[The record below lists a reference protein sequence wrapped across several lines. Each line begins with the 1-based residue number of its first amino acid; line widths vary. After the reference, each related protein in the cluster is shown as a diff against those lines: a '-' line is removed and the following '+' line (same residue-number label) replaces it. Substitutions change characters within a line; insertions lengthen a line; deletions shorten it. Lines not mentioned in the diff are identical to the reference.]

1 MRSSTGAPPRC
12 WCGIPITV
20 AVSIFLF
27 CAFGHLV
34 SEVVAQ
40 DAEVSVQVNTA
51 RLDDID
57 DAVNTAIRN
66 ADLPGAIVLISH
78 HGQIIYHK
86 AFGRRAVQPIPE
98 AMTPDT
104 IFDLASLTKVVAT
117 APAVMMLVEDGLISL
132 RDPVARYIPGFERHD
147 KDQITVEH
155 LLTHMS
161 GLRPDFPLDEEF
173 QGYQKAIAQ
182 AIEERP
188 VHAAGTQFVYSD
200 INFIVLAEIVARISG
215 TPFDQFVD
223 RRLFSPLRMTDT
235 GFLPSPAEQVRVAPT
250 ESCRPFGW
258 PCGDEGSVMLRGVV
272 HDPTARRMGGIA
284 GHAGL
289 FGTADDLARYGGM
302 LLANG
307 MLDEVHILSPLS
319 VARMT
324 RPATTF
330 GMGEQRGLG
339 WDISSRYSSNRG
351 DLFSTGS
358 YGHTGF
364 TGTSIWIDPATQTV
378 VVFLS
383 NRMHPNGGGNV
394 TALRGRVATLAAAA
408 VTIDVARENESNSS
422 VRTGID
428 RLRDENFSRLEGQR
442 VGLVTNQTGR
452 ASSGSTTIDLLHG
465 AQNVVLTR
473 LFSPEH
479 GIRGDVESEV
489 ADAIDPT
496 TGLTIYSLYGDTR
509 RPKSIMLDGL
519 DTIVVDLQDAGARFY
534 TYATTLGYM
543 MEAAA
548 ERNIKVVVLDRP
560 NPING
565 VSVEGPLLDDT
576 LQGFTGYL
584 SMPIRHGLTLG
595 ELAQVFN
602 AERDIGVELEVVRME
617 GWRRRLWYDETG
629 LLWINPS
636 PNLRS
641 VTQATLYPGIG
652 SIEHTN
658 LSVGRGTD
666 GPFEYVGAP
675 WIDGT
680 RLAKVL
686 NARHLDGVRFY
697 PMEFIPDRDRY
708 ADELCFGVGMTVIDR
723 DVMRPVRVGVEIAA
737 ALLRLYPNEFDL
749 DSATRLVGSRATI
762 QRIQV
767 GRDPADIALD
777 WTAGERQWRERIAA
791 HLLYEP

>member
-1 MRSSTGAPPRC
+1 MRSSLGASPGC
-12 WCGIPITV
+12 WCGIPATV
-20 AVSIFLF
+20 AVPIFLF
-27 CAFGHLV
+27 CAVHLV
-34 SEVVAQ
+34 IETAAQ
-40 DAEVSVQVNTA
+40 DNEVGVRVNTA
-51 RLDDID
+51 HLNDID
-57 DAVNTAIRN
+57 DAVNAAIN
-66 ADLPGAIVLISH
+66 NEDLPGAIVLISH
-78 HGQIIYHK
+78 QGQTIYHK
-86 AFGRRAVQPIPE
+86 AFGRRAVEPTPE
-98 AMTPDT
+98 AMTTDT

-117 APAVMMLVEDGLISL
+117 APAVMMLVEDGLLRL
-132 RDPVARYIPGFERHD
+132 RDPVARYIPGFERHGKD
-147 KDQITVEH
+147 KITVEH

-161 GLRPDFPLDEEF
+161 GLRPDFPLEEEF
-173 QGYQKAIAQ
+173 QGYQRAIAR
-182 AIEERP
+182 AIEEQP

-200 INFIVLAEIVARISG
+200 INFIVLAEIVVRTSG
-215 TPFDQFVD
+215 MPFDQFVE
-223 RRLFSPLRMTDT
+223 RQLFSPLRMTET
-235 GFLPSPAEQVRVAPT
+235 GFVPSAANKARIAPT

-258 PCGDEGSVMLRGVV
+258 PCGDEGSLMLRGVV
-272 HDPTARRMGGIA
+272 HDPTARRMGGIT

-289 FGTADDLARYGGM
+289 FGTADDLARYGSM

-307 MLDEVHILSPLS
+307 VLDGARVLSPLS

-324 RPATTF
+324 HPATTF
-330 GMGEQRGLG
+330 GTGEQRGLG

-383 NRMHPNGGGNV
+383 NRVHPNGAGNV

-428 RLRDENFSRLEGQR
+428 RLKDEAFARLEGQR
-442 VGLVTNQTGR
+442 VGLLTNQTGR
-452 ASSGSTTIDLLHG
+452 ASSGATTIDLLHG
-465 AQNVVLTR
+465 ARNVVLTR

-489 ADAIDPT
+489 ADAIDPVT
-496 TGLTIYSLYGDTR
+496 RLTVYSLYGDSR
-509 RPKSIMLDGL
+509 RPKSAMFDGL

-576 LQGFTGYL
+576 LHGFTGYL

-602 AERDIGVELEVVRME
+602 AERDIGVELEVVLME
-617 GWRRRLWYDETG
+617 GWRRRLWYDETD
-629 LLWINPS
+629 LLWVNPS

-641 VTQATLYPGIG
+641 VTQATLYPGVG
-652 SIEHTN
+652 SIENTN
-658 LSVGRGTD
+658 LSVGRGTEA
-666 GPFEYVGAP
+666 PFESVGAP
-675 WIDGT
+675 WIDGI
-680 RLAKVL
+680 RLAGVL

-697 PMEFIPDRDRY
+697 PIEFIPDRDRY
-708 ADELCFGVGMTVIDR
+708 AGELCFGVGITVIDR
-723 DVMRPVRVGVEIAA
+723 NVIRPVRVGVEIAT
-737 ALLRLYPNEFDL
+737 ALFRLYPNEFDL
-749 DSATRLVGSRATI
+749 DSAVRLVGSRATI
-762 QRIQV
+762 RRIQLGV
-767 GRDPADIALD
+767 DPADIALD
-777 WTAGERQWRERIAA
+777 WTAGERQWRERIAP
-791 HLLYEP
+791 HLLYEH